1 MSDVS
6 GTARATLSSTA
17 ARWDMAFSKVR
28 PHIGTMALVPAI
40 GLAVLIG
47 TILNPVFLSSQ
58 NLINVLQ
65 QSSELAVL
73 VIGETLVLI
82 VGMFDLS
89 LESVV
94 GLGPMVAAWVVLPA
108 VDNGGGIGLSPY
120 LGILIIFVVGACVGL
135 VNGLLVVKLKLEP
148 FIVTLAMLILLRGIV
163 VGLSNGSTLYDLPS
177 AMIYIGS
184 ANWLGVPVSIWLAG
198 LLYILVGLFL
208 RYHSFGRSMYAIGGN
223 RESARAAGLRVDRVT
238 IIVYVAAG
246 FFASVAGLM
255 LAGRLASVA
264 SAQGQNLI
272 FFVFAAAVIG
282 GISLQGGRGSLF
294 GALTGVLLLGII
306 QNILTLSRVPSFW
319 IDAVFG
325 GVILV
330 ALVLSRLASL
340 RST

>member
-1 MSDVS
+1 MSDVQDAAPKTTS
-6 GTARATLSSTA
+6 GAATQRDTAVSRL
-17 ARWDMAFSKVR
+17 R
-28 PHIGTMALVPAI
+28 PRLGSLALIPAI
-40 GLAVLIG
+40 GLAMLIG
-47 TILNPVFLSSQ
+47 TLLNPVFLSSQ

-65 QSSELAVL
+65 QSSELSVL

-89 LESVV
+89 LESIV

-108 VDNGGGIGLSPY
+108 VDNGGGVGLNPF
-120 LGILIIFVVGACVGL
+120 LGILIIFAIGACVGL

-163 VGLSNGSTLYDLPS
+163 VGVSNGSTLYNLPN
-177 AMIYIGS
+177 AMIYIGTD
-184 ANWLGVPVSIWLAG
+184 NWAGIPVAIWLAAI
-198 LLYILVGLFL
+198 LYVLVGLFL
-208 RYHSFGRSMYAIGGN
+208 RYHSFGRSMYAIGGS
-223 RESARAAGLRVDRVT
+223 RESARAAGIRVDRVT
-238 IIVYVAAG
+238 IIVYIAAG

-306 QNILTLSRVPSFW
+306 QNILTLSQVPSFW

-325 GVILV
+325 AVILV
-330 ALVLSRLASL
+330 ALILARLSSL
-340 RST
+340 RSA

>member
-1 MSDVS
+1 MSEAG
-6 GTARATLSSTA
+6 GTTRAVLFSA
-17 ARWDMAFSKVR
+17 AGRWDTAWSKIR
-28 PHIGTMALVPAI
+28 PRIGSVALIPAI
-40 GLAVLIG
+40 GLAVLVG
-47 TILNPVFLSSQ
+47 TIVNSAFLSSQ

-65 QSSELAVL
+65 QSSELSVL
-73 VIGETLVLI
+73 VIGETFVLI

-89 LESVV
+89 VESIV
-94 GLGPMVAAWVVLPA
+94 GLGPMVAAWAVLPA

-120 LGILIIFVVGACVGL
+120 LGILIIFAVGACVGL
-135 VNGLLVVKLKLEP
+135 VNGLLIVKLKLEP

-163 VGLSNGSTLYDLPS
+163 IGLSNGSTLYNLPN
-177 AMIYIGS
+177 AMNYVGS
-184 ANWLGVPVSIWLAG
+184 ANWFGVPVSIWLAG
-198 LLYILVGLFL
+198 ALYLLAGLFL
-208 RYHSFGRSMYAIGGN
+208 RYHRFGRAMYAIGGN
-223 RESARAAGLRVDRVT
+223 RESARAAGIRVDRIT
-238 IIVYVAAG
+238 IIVYVVAG
-246 FFASVAGLM
+246 LFASIAGLM

-264 SAQGQNLI
+264 SAQGQNMI

-306 QNILTLSRVPSFW
+306 QNILTLSQVPSFW

-340 RST
+340 RSS